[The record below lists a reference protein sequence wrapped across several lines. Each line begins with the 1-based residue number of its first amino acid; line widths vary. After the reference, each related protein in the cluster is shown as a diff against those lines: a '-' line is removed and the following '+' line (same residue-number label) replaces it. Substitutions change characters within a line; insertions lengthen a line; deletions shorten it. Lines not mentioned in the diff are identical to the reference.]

1 MGNKGLTVQ
10 ARALWRAA
18 DILGGKDELR
28 AALRVPMP
36 RLEEWLQGAALPPMD
51 IFLKAVDIIST
62 PSGPVQPAAIV
73 ARSRL
78 LRHRSGELIANAERQ
93 IERAREALVA
103 LPRTRAFLEATF
115 QHGERAAL
123 LESALDAALEA
134 GRAPLGNLQLRDEQ
148 GLRIVASRGFQAPFL
163 EFFARVQDA
172 SSACGTA
179 LSQQSQIVVSDVA
192 ADPIFAG
199 GEAGAV
205 LHAAG
210 ARAVQSTPL
219 LSAYGQVLGVLSTHY
234 DHPYTPEEPELEII
248 DHIARRTAFWLGEAG
263 A

>member
-1 MGNKGLTVQ
+1 MANKGLTVQ
-10 ARALWRAA
+10 ARALRRAA

-93 IERAREALVA
+93 VERAR
-103 LPRTRAFLEATF
+103 
-115 QHGERAAL
+115 
-123 LESALDAALEA
+123 
-134 GRAPLGNLQLRDEQ
+134 
-148 GLRIVASRGFQAPFL
+148 
-163 EFFARVQDA
+163 
-172 SSACGTA
+172 
-179 LSQQSQIVVSDVA
+179 
-192 ADPIFAG
+192 
-199 GEAGAV
+199 AV
-205 LHAAG
+205 LQAAG

-219 LSAYGQVLGVLSTHY
+219 VSVSGQVLGMLSTHY
-234 DHPYTPEEPELEII
+234 DRPHTPEEPELQII
-248 DHIARRTAFWLGEAG
+248 DHIARRAAFWLGEAG

>member
-1 MGNKGLTVQ
+1 MANKGLTVQ
-10 ARALWRAA
+10 ARALRRAA

-36 RLEEWLQGAALPPMD
+36 RLEEWLQGVALPPMD
-51 IFLKAVDIIST
+51 IFLRAVDIISA
-62 PSGPVQPAAIV
+62 PSGPAQPAA
-73 ARSRL
+73 ARARILSL
-78 LRHRSGELIANAERQ
+78 RSGELIAKAERQ
-93 IERAREALVA
+93 IERAHETLVA

-115 QHGERAAL
+115 QQSERAAM

-134 GRAPLGNLQLRDEQ
+134 GRAPLGTLQLRDDQ

-163 EFFARVQDA
+163 EFFACVRDT
-172 SSACGTA
+172 SCACGTA
-179 LSQQSQIVVSDVA
+179 LREQSRVVVSDVA